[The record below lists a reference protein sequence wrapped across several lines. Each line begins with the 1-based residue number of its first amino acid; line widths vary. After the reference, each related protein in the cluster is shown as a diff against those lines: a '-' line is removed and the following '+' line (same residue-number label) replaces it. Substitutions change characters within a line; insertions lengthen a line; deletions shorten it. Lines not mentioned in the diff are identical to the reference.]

1 MTSNQLL
8 RLAPST
14 SSIFR
19 QNKNWTMT
27 DLHCTLKP
35 RMDMYNLT
43 WAQDVINKQAST
55 VIEQNSAMCVFYMLA
70 FTSLTINSRP
80 Y

>member
-1 MTSNQLL
+1 
-8 RLAPST
+8 
-14 SSIFR
+14 
-19 QNKNWTMT
+19 
-27 DLHCTLKP
+27 
-35 RMDMYNLT
+35 MYNLT